1 LTAARRVSRALAGGM
16 GFHIALTTQTIATT
30 HSNGAEAV
38 IVAGKCSLS
47 GDWGESFDR
56 IGDSLGE
63 FAGLV
68 WGSLRDLLLVKLG
81 SIGGVGDFVRF

>member
-1 LTAARRVSRALAGGM
+1 M

-30 HSNGAEAV
+30 HSNAAEVV

-68 WGSLRDLLLVKLG
+68 WGSLRDLPGEAGIDRRRWGFRGILENR
-81 SIGGVGDFVRF
+81 D